1 MMMDIADIED
11 RIVTALTS
19 RANELQAL
27 VNGADM
33 LEDLERATGLRD
45 GVIQSLRSVE
55 RIFREIK
62 EGR

>member
-1 MMMDIADIED
+1 MDIADIED

-19 RANELQAL
+19 RAIELKAL

-45 GVIQSLRSVE
+45 GVVQSLRIVE

>member
-1 MMMDIADIED
+1 MDIADIED

-45 GVIQSLRSVE
+45 GVVQSLRIVE

>member
-1 MMMDIADIED
+1 MTMDIAEIED

-19 RANELQAL
+19 RAVELLAL
-27 VNGADM
+27 MNDADM

-45 GVIQSLRSVE
+45 GVVQSLRIVE

>member
-1 MMMDIADIED
+1 MDIADIED